1 MSDVLSSRSRQ
12 ELIRAL
18 RRRYQEGCRGDKS
31 RILEELVAVSGF
43 HRKSAIRILSGKP
56 LRDGPATGR
65 GRRRHYDEAARH
77 ALIVVWEASDRICS
91 KRLKAL
97 LPVLIGALE
106 CHGHLC
112 LELSI
117 RTQLTTM
124 SAATMDRLLREVK
137 ATARGRRRP
146 KRPSAVQRQVP
157 VRTFADW
164 HEPEVGF
171 LEIDLVAH
179 CGGTLVGGSHVH
191 TLCLTDV
198 ASGWTECVALL
209 VRDRSLIVEAI
220 RGVRNALPF
229 AMVGIDVDN
238 GSEFLND
245 VVLGYCFDYGI
256 AVTRSR
262 PCYKN
267 DQAWVEQK
275 NGSVVRR
282 FVGYHRLEGHGAV
295 VALSRLYA
303 ATRLFVNFFQPSFK
317 LKDKVRVGA
326 RVRKRYHD
334 PETPCQRLLSSPVI
348 SEQTKLRLREVA
360 AQLDPLQLLGE
371 IRRMQQ
377 YVAQL
382 AQGNRMPVPGG
393 TNDDLAGFL
402 AGLATAW
409 HAGEVRP
416 THAARPSSTRHWRT
430 RPDPFEPVS
439 SELRQLWEAN
449 PDQTGLELFEVV
461 CRAHPDRFHSG
472 QVRTLQRRL
481 RQWRAEMTHR
491 LVFGSVADRLPSAA
505 GNIVSE
511 AAR

>member
-18 RRRYQEGCRGDKS
+18 RRRYQEGSRVDKG
-31 RILEELVAVSGF
+31 RILEELVAVSGY
-43 HRKSAIRILSGKP
+43 HRKSAIRILSNKS
-56 LRDGPATGR
+56 LRDDHATGR
-65 GRRRHYDEAARH
+65 GRRRQYDEAARQ

-97 LPVLIGALE
+97 LPVLIEALE
-106 CHGHLC
+106 SHGHLR
-112 LELSI
+112 LEPSI
-117 RTQLTTM
+117 RTRLTAM
-124 SAATMDRLLREVK
+124 SAATMDRLLCEVK
-137 ATARGRRRP
+137 ATARGRRPP
-146 KRPSAVQRQVP
+146 KRRSAVQRQVP
-157 VRTFADW
+157 IRTFTDW
-164 HEPEVGF
+164 HEPDPGF
-171 LEIDLVAH
+171 MEIDLVAH
-179 CGGTLVGGSHVH
+179 CGTLVGGSHAN

-209 VRDRSLIVEAI
+209 VRDGSLVVEAI

-229 AMVGIDVDN
+229 ALVGIDVDN

-245 VVLGYCFDYGI
+245 VVLGYCFANGI

-262 PCYKN
+262 PYYKN

-282 FVGYHRLEGHGAV
+282 FVGYHRLEGHDAV
-295 VALSRLYA
+295 VVLSRLYA

-317 LKDKVRVGA
+317 LKEKVRVGC

-334 PETPCQRLLSSPVI
+334 PETPCQRLLSSPMV

-371 IRRMQQ
+371 IRQMQNH
-377 YVAQL
+377 VAQL
-382 AQGNRMPVPGG
+382 AQGNQIHIPAE
-393 TNDDLAGFL
+393 TDDDLSGFL

-416 THAARPSSTRHWRT
+416 THAARAKPSRHWRT
-430 RPDPFEPVS
+430 RHDPFESAS
-439 SELRQLWEAN
+439 SELRRLWDAN
-449 PDQTGLELFEVV
+449 PDQTGLDLFDAL
-461 CRAHPDRFHSG
+461 CRAHPGEFHSG
-472 QVRTLQRRL
+472 QLRTLQRRI
-481 RQWRAEMTHR
+481 RQWRAELTQR
-491 LVFGSVADRLPSAA
+491 LVFGSVVDRQPSIA
-505 GNIVSE
+505 GNIISE
-511 AAR
+511 AVR